1 MINFKH
7 VISNSQGLHAH
18 NAMSLSRAAAG
29 FHCKITIE
37 GKRGEAD
44 CKNVM
49 ALMGLCAQQGET
61 ITVAALGEDEKEAAD
76 FLMALM
82 HTIL

>member
-1 MINFKH
+1 MISYKY

-18 NAMSLSRAAAG
+18 NAMSLSRAASD
-29 FHCKITIE
+29 FKSRITVK
-37 GKRGEAD
+37 GDRGEAD

-49 ALMGLCAQQGET
+49 ALLGLCARQGEAVT
-61 ITVAALGEDEKEAAD
+61 LEAEGTDEEEAAG
-76 FLMALM
+76 FLKALM